1 MKNTYKMKL
10 AAMSRKQ
17 RFIYKAK
24 MYFIVYLAIT
34 SAYGQYRLPIDLGR
48 FITAKTVEIARGVV
62 EASGGVV
69 EVEKQVIVEVPSY
82 DKEFQENLKADI
94 AKTSA
99 EAAKAGAD
107 ESIRKNLG
115 K

>member
-17 RFIYKAK
+17 RLAHKAK
-24 MYFIVYLAIT
+24 LYFGIYLAIT
-34 SAYGQYRLPIDLGR
+34 SLYGQYRLPVDVAR
-48 FITAKTVEIARGVV
+48 FVTTKTVELARGVV